1 MAKLLVDGADQV
13 WILGNWKEG
22 HHQACQLKKK
32 VTPDQSDLSDKVD
45 RLTTQLE
52 TILKWIQ
59 AQPSSSSSP
68 GLKNVG
74 DGISPPRARLTTE
87 RDKTQDDDNSLLVT
101 EARPQPFKVEAKIN
115 IPIFDDTIDAEK
127 LDCWCK
133 YINDADCATCQV
145 IKG

>member
-13 WILGNWKEG
+13 WILGNW
-22 HHQACQLKKK
+22 
-32 VTPDQSDLSDKVD
+32 
-45 RLTTQLE
+45 LTTQLE

-87 RDKTQDDDNSLLVT
+87 RDKTQDDDNSLLVA
-101 EARPQPFKVEAKIN
+101 EARP
-115 IPIFDDTIDAEK
+115 
-127 LDCWCK
+127 
-133 YINDADCATCQV
+133 
-145 IKG
+145 